1 MEVQYHIRP
10 YVVGIFPYIGLIYGR
25 YLQFRFEYSLVYFQ
39 IVRLCVY
46 IYIYTT
52 NCLYMDIPK
61 FVGCRHVHS
70 CYLHVTHQLGPV
82 KSMVPWVSV
91 QPSKPNRE
99 NPAEPHLTHISRI
112 CDMWLN
118 LRDCLEIGSHHFDA
132 MDVLFLPMNGR
143 FLLFNNQ

>member
-1 MEVQYHIRP
+1 M
-10 YVVGIFPYIGLIYGR
+10 
-25 YLQFRFEYSLVYFQ
+25 
-39 IVRLCVY
+39 Y
-46 IYIYTT
+46 IYIYTN

-61 FVGCRHVHS
+61 FVGCCHVHS

-82 KSMVPWVSV
+82 KSMGV
-91 QPSKPNRE
+91 QPSNPNGE

-118 LRDCLEIGSHHFDA
+118 LMDCLEIGSHHFDA

-143 FLLFNNQ
+143 FLLFNNH